1 MIDRVMLRREARD
14 SSSGLRKVSWD
25 WERRMR
31 YEGPSG
37 ASSRPF
43 AAFEAMSTNGGGN
56 VPSFM
61 QKP

>member
-1 MIDRVMLRREARD
+1 
-14 SSSGLRKVSWD
+14 
-25 WERRMR
+25 MR